1 MNWMKSGLH
10 IPACLLLLLI
20 CLVSFGI
27 WSARKLDSEAGVLL
41 DIAGQIHRS
50 LEERNY
56 EQAQSSC
63 DLLIAKWQR
72 YYPHWTM
79 LINHQE
85 MDHIFESV
93 NKLRQFLRFRDDVDS
108 WAELDTL
115 IHFINHVPE
124 KESLTV
130 QNLF

>member
-1 MNWMKSGLH
+1 MNGMKSGLH
-10 IPACLLLLLI
+10 VPICLLLLLA
-20 CLVSFGI
+20 CLVSVGT

-41 DIAGQIHRS
+41 DITDRIRRS

-56 EQAQSSC
+56 EQAQYGC
-63 DLLIAKWQR
+63 DLLIAQWEE

-115 IHFINHVPE
+115 VHFIHHVPE
-124 KESLTV
+124 KESLSI
-130 QNLF
+130 QNLL